1 MLNRATALM
10 GMAFILHVLMILGMQ
25 VEVAADERGK
35 KMLIIQ
41 DRLILIAGISLFL
54 KSYWLKVCLCLKKL
68 CFHLKHVTV
77 FKKVIQSS
85 ASVFASIVSK
95 EGVWWL
101 EPNSSF
107 LCFCARSS
115 WKSQPNRFIVIC
127 FVGFVKQPRSLRSL
141 FHVSAVPQK
150 TLAFN
155 SNQYLKHWLLKSTA
169 AQHDGTAQTTDR
181 TATRTIADTKSK
193 QPVVNSNTA
202 GPGTQ
207 AKLQK
212 MISALEEFH
221 RAFNRTRSSQLTIMP
236 RGNTTLLLTFLCISF
251 FIVL

>member
-25 VEVAADERGK
+25 VEAAADER
-35 KMLIIQ
+35 
-41 DRLILIAGISLFL
+41 
-54 KSYWLKVCLCLKKL
+54 
-68 CFHLKHVTV
+68 
-77 FKKVIQSS
+77 
-85 ASVFASIVSK
+85 
-95 EGVWWL
+95 
-101 EPNSSF
+101 
-107 LCFCARSS
+107 
-115 WKSQPNRFIVIC
+115 
-127 FVGFVKQPRSLRSL
+127 GFVKQPRSLRSL

-236 RGNTTLLLTFLCISF
+236 RVSSRNAGGKEKVLTAAEGAVNPTTACPVLLDSTASKASADVIPSLTGRNFRKSF
-251 FIVL
+251 PPQTKKTNKRVCFWKYCSQK

>member
-1 MLNRATALM
+1 M
-10 GMAFILHVLMILGMQ
+10 
-25 VEVAADERGK
+25 
-35 KMLIIQ
+35 
-41 DRLILIAGISLFL
+41 
-54 KSYWLKVCLCLKKL
+54 
-68 CFHLKHVTV
+68 
-77 FKKVIQSS
+77 
-85 ASVFASIVSK
+85 
-95 EGVWWL
+95 

-115 WKSQPNRFIVIC
+115 WKSQPNHFIVIC

-150 TLAFN
+150 SLAFK

-169 AQHDGTAQTTDR
+169 AQHDGTAQTTDQ
-181 TATRTIADTKSK
+181 TATRTIVDTKSK
-193 QPVVNSNTA
+193 QPRVNSNTA

-236 RGNTTLLLTFLCISF
+236 RGNTTLLLTFLCFSF